1 VFILLLIIVK
11 KLFQK
16 SLNQDIIVSCLFDLN
31 FFLKSLKKFVK
42 LIFFCIITIIMN
54 IQEQNNNNIKKIK
67 KIKRPAH
74 IITDKQILTS
84 MINNRYKNI
93 KNK

>member
-1 VFILLLIIVK
+1 
-11 KLFQK
+11 
-16 SLNQDIIVSCLFDLN
+16 
-31 FFLKSLKKFVK
+31 
-42 LIFFCIITIIMN
+42 MN
-54 IQEQNNNNIKKIK
+54 IQQQNNNNIKKIK
-67 KIKRPAH
+67 RPPP

>member
-1 VFILLLIIVK
+1 
-11 KLFQK
+11 
-16 SLNQDIIVSCLFDLN
+16 
-31 FFLKSLKKFVK
+31 
-42 LIFFCIITIIMN
+42 MN
-54 IQEQNNNNIKKIK
+54 IQQQNNNNIKKIK

>member
-1 VFILLLIIVK
+1 
-11 KLFQK
+11 
-16 SLNQDIIVSCLFDLN
+16 
-31 FFLKSLKKFVK
+31 
-42 LIFFCIITIIMN
+42 MN
-54 IQEQNNNNIKKIK
+54 IQQQNNNNIKKIK

-74 IITDKQILTS
+74 IITDKQILTF